1 MRKVVYNRFERLVF
15 CVNSDFFSNRHFF
28 TYFRPIFCHHEFF
41 IDMRCLFNLPHSKC
55 PAFYYSLFL
64 LFLSLVEPSHSESS
78 FQVSVSKKKLQV
90 FINSKPN
97 EILYS
102 KTTSKTH
109 FTNSFNK
116 YTETQLSFYSD
127 CFEDIPGNYSVFRNC
142 GTKFCHFLGLN
153 FRPKKFDFSKLPF
166 RLALRACFMRQF

>member
-1 MRKVVYNRFERLVF
+1 MRRVVYTRFERLVF
-15 CVNSDFFSNRHFF
+15 CVNSDFFSNRHFLHIPNLF
-28 TYFRPIFCHHEFF
+28 FVIMSFF

-64 LFLSLVEPSHSESS
+64 PFLSLVEPSHSESS

-116 YTETQLSFYSD
+116 YTETQLTFYSD

-142 GTKFCHFLGLN
+142 GTKFCHFWG
-153 FRPKKFDFSKLPF
+153 
-166 RLALRACFMRQF
+166 